1 MFYVIAIVAC
11 LIIINFLLLRYSCD
25 CGDSQK
31 KSTKKKIKINT
42 QKIWSQS
49 EKKSD
54 PVFADK

>member
-1 MFYVIAIVAC
+1 MIYVIAIAW

-49 EKKSD
+49 QKKSD